1 MNNGTKRLGTLA
13 AIAAG
18 SFALVACGSP
28 TEPAAAVPALAV
40 TPAAAQTPA
49 APTAQT
55 PAAPAPVAGAPSAID
70 GRYEIAAGE
79 ASLVRLEVAGTALTV
94 LDNAPAADW
103 QLVEDNRDYDSVDL
117 TYLRGADVVELD
129 AEIDDGRFET
139 DLHMESPPVA
149 GPVTHQVSDAGSVT
163 VEVVDDRVVLVGQEA
178 AAGWVATVD
187 ERELAEGEVE
197 IRFRSEATP
206 GAVTDFDAT
215 MDDGRLEIGID
226 TTSGGMR

>member
-28 TEPAAAVPALAV
+28 AAPVTASPTLAV
-40 TPAAAQTPA
+40 NPA
-49 APTAQT
+49 APQT
-55 PAAPAPVAGAPSAID
+55 PAAPASQAPTTAAPVAVAPSSID
-70 GRYEIAAGE
+70 GQYEIAAGE
-79 ASLVRLEVAGTALTV
+79 AALVRLEVAGTALTV

-103 QLVEDNRDYDSVDL
+103 QVVEDNRDYDSVDL

-139 DLHMESPPVA
+139 DLHMESIPVA
-149 GPVTHQVSDAGSVT
+149 GPVTYQVSDAGSVT
-163 VEVVDDRVVLVGQEA
+163 VEVVNNRVVLVGQEA

-206 GAVTDFDAT
+206 GAVTDFDAA

-226 TTSGGMR
+226 TTSGWMR